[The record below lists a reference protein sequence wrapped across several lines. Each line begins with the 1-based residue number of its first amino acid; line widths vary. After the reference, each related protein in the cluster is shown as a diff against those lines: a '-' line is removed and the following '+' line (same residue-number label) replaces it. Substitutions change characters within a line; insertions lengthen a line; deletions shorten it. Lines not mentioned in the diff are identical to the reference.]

1 MSKKSAVTHLAV
13 ASFML
18 AAVACSRGQSA
29 TGGGGEND
37 VEWALESFDV
47 PAGHRQQVGEMLKS
61 LLQPQKARVNISPD
75 GRLLVMAPRGM
86 HKQIRAALTP
96 LMNKPIPGASR
107 LKLTYWMVKAVPGGA
122 GSAAAP
128 PGPGLGEIAPALAEV
143 EKATGPAQMTL
154 LERIVLRSTSG
165 EHASTEARNFTVKHE
180 VSIVEGRVVGRVY
193 IHTFVVRD
201 PGNNSAAS
209 LKEVLHTQVSLLPGQ
224 LAVIAETGV
233 AGRLRDQA
241 KTTTSEGEWTLL
253 IAVKATVDDDADRP

>member
-61 LLQPQKARVNISPD
+61 LLQPQKARVDISPD

-96 LMNKPIPGASR
+96 LMNKPIPGAAR
-107 LKLTYWMVKAVPGGA
+107 LKLTYWMVKAVPRAGA
-122 GSAAAP
+122 ATPLS
-128 PGPGLGEIAPALAEV
+128 PGLQEIAPALADV

-154 LERIVLRSTSG
+154 LERIVMHSTSG
-165 EHASTEARNFTVKHE
+165 EPANTEARNFRVKHE
-180 VSIVEGRVVGRVY
+180 VSTVEGRVVGRVQ
-193 IHTFVVRD
+193 IAGVGLLDTRI
-201 PGNNSAAS
+201 
-209 LKEVLHTQVSLLPGQ
+209 SLLPGQ
-224 LAVIAETGV
+224 LAVIAETGL
-233 AGRLRDQA
+233 AGRPRDDP
-241 KTTTSEGEWTLL
+241 KTAAAEEESTLL
-253 IAVKATVDDDADRP
+253 IAVKATVDEAADRP